1 MFLNHGFKNQ
11 KQQGSIA
18 ILEIGNNQVTYYIL
32 TYITRLS
39 AALVF
44 DASVQLKSR
53 MSMQFFN

>member
-18 ILEIGNNQVTYYIL
+18 ILEIVNNQVTYYIL

-39 AALVF
+39 AAFVF

-53 MSMQFFN
+53 MSTQFFN